1 MSNTLVN
8 ADSVLAIDVG
18 AVHTRAVLFDVVE
31 GRYRFL
37 ASGTAITT
45 AGSPYNNIG
54 EGVNQAVSRL
64 QEVTGRTLVGA
75 DGNII
80 TPTQVDGSG
89 VDRCVATLS
98 AGPTLRA
105 VVIGLLEDV
114 SVQSAQHLVATTYA
128 QIQEEIRMNDRR
140 KVAGRL
146 DAILRARPDMIVIA
160 GGTEGG
166 ASNSIQTLLE
176 PVGLACYLMPK
187 EHRPQVLYAGNQALQ
202 DEVKTLLGSLVPIQ
216 FAPNIRPTLD
226 MERLLPAQ
234 KKLASVYR
242 QIRARQ
248 LQGTLE
254 LDRWTGGNLLPSAT
268 GFGRTIRFISKE
280 YENTRK
286 GVLGVDVGATSTTI
300 AAGFAGDLKLNVY
313 SRMGTGEGSLGTL
326 QASSLREVSRWLPVD
341 VDDAAVLDYIY
352 NKSLHPAGLP
362 VTEEDLAIEQAL
374 ATQAIRSAVKMAE
387 RSFPERVIQAAGGL
401 LPAFEPIIA
410 AGRVIT
416 NAPKQGQALMM
427 LLNGF
432 QPAGV
437 TTLALDQN
445 NLGAVL
451 GAAAEVAPLLMIQ
464 SLDATN
470 FTNLCTVVSPVGN
483 APVGTTI
490 LRMHIR
496 YSEGS
501 ETTVDIK
508 NGALEL
514 ISIPLGQTVN
524 VKLQPLQRFD
534 VGMGGPGI
542 SGNIKITGGAMGLV
556 VDARGRPIRL
566 SDDPLRRLEA
576 VQKWHWAVNS

>member
-18 AVHTRAVLFDVVE
+18 SVNTRAVLFDVVE

-37 ASGTAITT
+37 ASGTTTTT
-45 AGSPYNNIG
+45 AGTPYHNIG

-64 QEVTGRTLVGA
+64 QDVTGRSLIGA
-75 DGNII
+75 DGNLI

-114 SVQSAQHLVATTYA
+114 SVQSAEHLVASTYA
-128 QIQEEIRMNDRR
+128 QVQEVIRMNDRR
-140 KVAGRL
+140 KVASRL

-166 ASNSIQTLLE
+166 ASNSVRNLLE
-176 PVGLACYLMPK
+176 PVGLACYLLPK
-187 EHRPQVLYAGNQALQ
+187 EYRPQVLYAGNQALTE
-202 DEVKTLLGSLVPIQ
+202 EVKTLIGSLVPLQ
-216 FAPNIRPTLD
+216 VAPNIRPVLD

-234 KKLASVYR
+234 KKLAGVYR
-242 QIRARQ
+242 QVRARQ
-248 LQGTLE
+248 LQGTLD
-254 LDRWTGGNLLPSAT
+254 LDRWTGGNLQPSAA
-268 GFGRTIRFISKE
+268 GFGRIIRFISKE
-280 YENTRK
+280 YEKTRK

-300 AAGFAGDLKLNVY
+300 AAGFAGELKLNVY
-313 SRMGTGEGSLGTL
+313 PRLGTGEGSIGVL
-326 QASSLREVSRWLPVD
+326 QAGSLGDVLRWLPVE
-341 VDDAAVLDYIY
+341 VDDTTVQDYIF
-352 NKSLHPAGLP
+352 NKSLHPASLP

-374 ATQAIRSAVKMAE
+374 ATQVIRCALKKAE
-387 RSFPERVIQAAGGL
+387 RSFPERSLQASGGL

-410 AGRVIT
+410 AGKVIT
-416 NAPKQGQALMM
+416 NAPKQGQALMV

-445 NLGAVL
+445 NLGTLL
-451 GAAAEVAPLLMIQ
+451 GAAAEAAPLLMIQ
-464 SLDATN
+464 SLDANN
-470 FTNLCTVVSPVGN
+470 FTNLCTVVSPVGT

-490 LRMHIR
+490 LRMYIR

-524 VKLQPLQRFD
+524 VKLQPLHRFD
-534 VGMGGPGI
+534 VGMGGPGV
-542 SGNIKITGGAMGLV
+542 SGNIKITGGALGLV
-556 VDARGRPIRL
+556 VDARGRPVWL
-566 SDDPLRRLEA
+566 PDDPLRRLEV